1 MVSELGFTFH
11 CDFSQSSSFDPNS
24 FSFLQFLQLYLFLI
38 MSSSSSNSSDLGE
51 SSSRNN
57 NKGYQNDIL
66 NPYFMH
72 PNENPSLILVTP
84 LLSNNNYHSWSCSM
98 AMALRSKNKL
108 HFINGVLPRPSD
120 LDPNS
125 IAWDRCNT
133 MIMSWIK
140 NAVEVE
146 IAQSILWMENA
157 ADMWN
162 ELKERFYQGDVFRI
176 SDIQE
181 EICTLKQGDASVSSY
196 YTKLKILWQELDN
209 FRPIPACD
217 CDTTCLAITKIR
229 AYKASDQ
236 VIRFLKGLNDQY
248 FAIRSQIMLMD
259 PLPSICKVYSLLVQ
273 QERQANLPI
282 DESKILVTPS
292 SDQHHRDNQ
301 SKSYSNMRGRGSTRG
316 GRYSGG
322 RGRNNRV
329 CVHCGM
335 SNHTIDTCFKKHGYP
350 PHWKHEGA
358 INQCNTASDRP
369 ENTSGSDIE
378 ASAPASHGLA
388 FTPEQHQALLALLQG
403 SSHLQSHTTNQLTSQ
418 N

>member
-1 MVSELGFTFH
+1 
-11 CDFSQSSSFDPNS
+11 
-24 FSFLQFLQLYLFLI
+24 
-38 MSSSSSNSSDLGE
+38 MSSSISNGNDHGE
-51 SSSRNN
+51 STPRNN

-84 LLSNNNYHSWSCSM
+84 LLSNNNHHSWSRSM
-98 AMALRSKNKL
+98 TMALRSKSKL

-140 NAVEVE
+140 NVVEDE
-146 IAQSILWMENA
+146 IAKSILWMENA

-209 FRPIPACD
+209 FRPIPEFE
-217 CDTTCLAITKIR
+217 CDTTCLAINKIR

-248 FAIRSQIMLMD
+248 TAIRSQIMLMD

-273 QERQANLPI
+273 QERQVDFPI
-282 DESKILVTPS
+282 DESKILATPS
-292 SDQHHRDNQ
+292 SDQSQTNRDTHP
-301 SKSYSNMRGRGSTRG
+301 KSYSNMRGRGSFRG
-316 GRYSGG
+316 GRSSGG
-322 RGRNNRV
+322 RGKNNRV
-329 CVHCGM
+329 CTHCGIT
-335 SNHTIDTCFKKHGYP
+335 NHTIDTCFKKHGYP
-350 PHWKHEGA
+350 HHWKHEGA
-358 INQCNTASDRP
+358 INA
-369 ENTSGSDIE
+369 IL
-378 ASAPASHGLA
+378 HLIGL
-388 FTPEQHQALLALLQG
+388 TTHQDVTLKQVHQHLIV
-403 SSHLQSHTTNQLTSQ
+403 
-418 N
+418 